1 MGKKNSITTCDYIN
15 FDEAL
20 NTGVKLMKHQK
31 TEMLGFYIIVSIYT
45 GLRSGD
51 VKQLTFE
58 NLGRDMI
65 TLKEQKTNKAREIQ
79 INPMIHKAMAKIT
92 RTKKG

>member
-31 TEMLGFYIIVSIYT
+31 TEMLVFYIIV
-45 GLRSGD
+45 
-51 VKQLTFE
+51 
-58 NLGRDMI
+58 
-65 TLKEQKTNKAREIQ
+65 
-79 INPMIHKAMAKIT
+79 
-92 RTKKG
+92 